1 MEKETRRE
9 FLEKIFVRIAGLSA
23 VVLTLW
29 NIAKYIYPRISPPK
43 LRKILVAKEGEIAP
57 GEAKEINFGGELLFL
72 VNLGKEYKAFSATC
86 THLGCKVRWEGHKQR
101 FFCPCHKAIFSS
113 DGKVVSGPPP
123 RPLDEFKVEVDRD
136 FVYMWIEEKQSG
148 KII

>member
-9 FLEKIFVRIAGLSA
+9 FLEKIFVRVTGLSA
-23 VVLTLW
+23 LALTLL
-29 NIAKYIYPRISPPK
+29 NIAKYIYPKISPPK
-43 LRKILVAKEGEIAP
+43 LRKVLIAKEGEIAP

-72 VNLGKEYKAFSATC
+72 VNLGKEYKVFSGTC

-101 FFCPCHKAIFSS
+101 FFCPCHKGIFSS
-113 DGKVVSGPPP
+113 DGKVISGPPP
-123 RPLDEFKVEVDRD
+123 RPLDEFKVEVDRE

-148 KII
+148 RTI